1 VRTWIRGDIVDEY
14 AEDGEGVVLL
24 ADGQVVALSAV
35 AWCVVAALGD
45 GSQEEPRLVRTLVE
59 QFGIPHDETGNDI
72 SRELTAQTL
81 EDLTRVGIVGERARG
96 EGPDEG

>member
-35 AWCVVAALGD
+35 AWSVVTALSD
-45 GSQEEPRLVRTLVE
+45 GPQEELQLVRALVE
-59 QFGIPHDETGNDI
+59 QFGVPHDETGNDV

-81 EDLTRVGIVGERARG
+81 EDLMRTGIVGERTRG